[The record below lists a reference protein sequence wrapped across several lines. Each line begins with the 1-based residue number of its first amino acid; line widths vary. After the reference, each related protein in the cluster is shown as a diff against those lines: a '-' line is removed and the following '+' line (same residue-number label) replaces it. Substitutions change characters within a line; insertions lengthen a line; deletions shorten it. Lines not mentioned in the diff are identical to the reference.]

1 MNIIRVSIIGFG
13 AVGQGVAEVIL
24 QKVDYLRDINLE
36 IKVVAVVDSRGAEI
50 DTEGIDLAK
59 ALERKRSKGTV
70 ALVDKTGL
78 DVIKNIEHDVV
89 IETTPTDI
97 DDGGAGLSNMLE
109 AFRQGRD
116 VVTSNK
122 GPLALK
128 YTELVESANRSGSKF
143 RFEATV
149 GGAMPII
156 NLIKG
161 VLAGNEIISI
171 QGILNGTCNYI
182 LTRMLEEEASYEQM
196 LAEAQERGIAETDPT
211 YDVEGIDAACKLV
224 ILANSVFGMNAT
236 YKDVDVTGISKI
248 TPESMILAYNDG
260 YVTKLIGEVRKDL
273 LCVAPR
279 LVPIGHPLSVGDTL
293 NVASVQTD
301 LAGPVTIT
309 GRGAGSIETAS
320 AILSDLISISKNTS
334 E

>member
-1 MNIIRVSIIGFG
+1 MKQVRISIIGFG
-13 AVGQGVAEVIL
+13 SVGQGVAEVL
-24 QKVDYLRDINLE
+24 MKKQDYLTKMGLD
-36 IKVVAVVDSRGAEI
+36 IKVIAISDSKGSFI
-50 DTEGIDLAK
+50 NQNGIDLNS
-59 ALERKRSKGTV
+59 ALEQKRQKGTV
-70 ALVDKTGL
+70 ANVQKTG
-78 DVIKNIEHDVV
+78 VEIINEIEHDVV
-89 IETTPTDI
+89 IETTPTNI
-97 DDGGAGLSNMLE
+97 EDGGVGLENMLASFE
-109 AFRQGRD
+109 NGRH
-116 VVTSNK
+116 VITSNK

-128 YTELVESANRSGSKF
+128 YKYLVDTANLSGCKF
-143 RFEATV
+143 KFEATV

-161 VLAGNEIISI
+161 VLAGNDILSI

-224 ILANSVFGMNAT
+224 ILANSVFDMDST
-236 YKDVDVTGISKI
+236 YKDVDSVGITKI
-248 TPESMILAYNDG
+248 TPESMLLAYNDG
-260 YVTKLIGEVRKDL
+260 YVTKLIGEVRNGKL
-273 LCVAPR
+273 SVGPR
-279 LVPIGHPLSVGDTL
+279 LVPVGHPLSVGDTL

-320 AILSDLISISKNTS
+320 AILSDLIAICNNDN
-334 E
+334 